1 MEKEHQPGKKT
12 NGHPMRTTDKNKRYP
27 IPGFH
32 YEISMNGEL
41 WNTNTGRLIRLGS
54 DGRYLVRKQKRLYRF
69 SVSRLL
75 YSVEHGVSPDSI
87 QGIVIMTEDKKNG
100 SDDTL
105 VLLQECYNTFQ
116 ARFFPKRSGPTLS
129 RGYPYSRSHD
139 RLL

>member
-1 MEKEHQPGKKT
+1 
-12 NGHPMRTTDKNKRYP
+12 MRTTDKNKRYP

-75 YSVEHGVSPDSI
+75 YSAEHGICPDSI
-87 QGIVIMTEDKKNG
+87 KGIVIMTEDNKP
-100 SDDTL
+100 
-105 VLLQECYNTFQ
+105 VLT
-116 ARFFPKRSGPTLS
+116 T
-129 RGYPYSRSHD
+129 RGDY
-139 RLL
+139 